1 MDPDPVIASY
11 DIYLT
16 DSDISRYVLQYLD
29 RPTTQTYSDRHGQKP
44 TSFRLKPQTGLVE
57 VDVPISTRVNYD
69 VGKGLRYGDAMRKS
83 RSAREGGAYGM
94 AGGFSTGG
102 GGGGNNGKLKMEDGG
117 DRKDVQMGGMDDK
130 ETASLLRV
138 QTLGGRVK
146 APEGGDPVYML
157 AAFRGSMCFL
167 CFLRF
172 MDVGGGVLIGRFF
185 FKRGF
190 TSIAR
195 FGRGPV
201 TPPIT
206 PP

>member
-1 MDPDPVIASY
+1 MDSDPVIASY

-29 RPTTQTYSDRHGQKP
+29 RPTNQAYSDRHGQKP
-44 TSFRLKPQTGLVE
+44 TSFRFKPQTGLVE

-94 AGGFSTGG
+94 AGGFSSGG
-102 GGGGNNGKLKMEDGG
+102 GGGGNGKVKMEAGG
-117 DRKDVQMGGMDDK
+117 ERGDVEMGAMDDK

-157 AAFRGSMCFL
+157 AAFRGSMCFP
-167 CFLRF
+167 FRQF
-172 MDVGGGVLIGRFF
+172 TDFGDVLIGCG
-185 FKRGF
+185 FKRGSTF
-190 TSIAR
+190 IAR
-195 FGRGPV
+195 FGRGPS

-206 PP
+206 PSRCLG